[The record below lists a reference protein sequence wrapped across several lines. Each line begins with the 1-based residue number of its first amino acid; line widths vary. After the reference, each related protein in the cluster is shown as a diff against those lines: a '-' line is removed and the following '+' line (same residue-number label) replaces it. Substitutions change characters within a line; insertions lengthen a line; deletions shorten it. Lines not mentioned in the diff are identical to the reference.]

1 MRLLIRID
9 GTINSLE
16 LWQHIQD
23 YEVNLTDFIDYTYI
37 YGEVNFNDAMK
48 IISVSAL
55 FGNIHVELS
64 GPQ

>member
-16 LWQHIQD
+16 LWQHLES
-23 YEVNLTDFIDYTYI
+23 YEVNLTDLIDYTLI
-37 YGEVNFNDAMK
+37 YGKADINDAIT
-48 IISVSAL
+48 IIRICAL

-64 GPQ
+64 SLQ